1 MLWNIPNNTKTGVSK
16 CFVNIVQFCFW
27 IQFKLCSS
35 KDRRDGPATCITAN
49 LQCVHIRKLNASYMY
64 HIPNIIQCYVED

>member
-35 KDRRDGPATCITAN
+35 KDRSNET
-49 LQCVHIRKLNASYMY
+49 LCVFFCRKHLCSLVLTYTTRE
-64 HIPNIIQCYVED
+64 HDDK